1 MNKSALGRALSALRK
16 THGGGGSKRRIV
28 HDPELSYC
36 RCVDCR
42 KARGNYPA
50 HLLDKPARKA
60 KAIMSLTDEDKQWIT
75 GQLER
80 VETALLTEFHKW
92 SDRKER

>member
-1 MNKSALGRALSALRK
+1 VFSVLSGDYNHSGAIVCWNFMNKSDLGRALSALRK

-42 KARGNYPA
+42 KARGQYPA
-50 HLLDKPARKA
+50 HLLDKPVRKA
-60 KAIMSLTDEDKQWIT
+60 KRKA
-75 GQLER
+75 GQ
-80 VETALLTEFHKW
+80 
-92 SDRKER
+92 